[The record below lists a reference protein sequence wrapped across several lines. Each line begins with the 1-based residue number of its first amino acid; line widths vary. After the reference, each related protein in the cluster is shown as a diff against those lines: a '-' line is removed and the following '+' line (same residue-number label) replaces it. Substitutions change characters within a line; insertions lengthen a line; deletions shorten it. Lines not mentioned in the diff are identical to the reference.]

1 MEAKYSKTDE
11 VYVQV
16 YGVDS
21 EGTPTGS
28 MCFWRFGDEEIVE
41 GRIYI
46 VRGLKVVMG
55 QAWDD
60 DAQKYK
66 ARADL
71 PKKLEC
77 SRRTAVED
85 VTEIQGVA
93 RLFA

>member
-1 MEAKYSKTDE
+1 MDRES
-11 VYVQV
+11 
-16 YGVDS
+16 
-21 EGTPTGS
+21 TPTGS
-28 MCFWRFGDEEIVE
+28 MCFWRLNDEEVVE

-77 SRRTAVED
+77 CRRTAIED
-85 VTEIQGVA
+85 VTEVQGVA
-93 RLFA
+93 RLFV